1 MQLNFIFHIKKIISF
16 SWQHLLLIVSLSIM
30 TCGVALCIRP
40 NFGSSVIATIPFIIA
55 LAEEASIVSLFTI
68 VEYTHIMNF
77 LFIGLQIL
85 ILHQRFPRIQLFQFI
100 IGFVFGFLLDV
111 NMWLT
116 SIIVCNTI
124 LWKVAVQLMGCVL
137 LAVGISLEIRCG
149 SVTMPGE
156 GIVVAVG
163 KATDIPFAKAKI
175 MVDISL
181 VVIAV
186 AWGYFYFGTWQWQ
199 VVGAGTLISM
209 IIVGIMVKLFDKHL
223 EWFSRLLY
231 YRPGF
236 RRYIYGLARC
246 ICDKIR

>member
-1 MQLNFIFHIKKIISF
+1 MQSNFIFFMKERIISF
-16 SWQHLLLIVSLSIM
+16 SWQHLLLIVSLFIM
-30 TCGVALCIRP
+30 ACGVALCVRS
-40 NFGSSVIATIPFIIA
+40 NFGSSVIATIPF
-55 LAEEASIVSLFTI
+55 V
-68 VEYTHIMNF
+68 
-77 LFIGLQIL
+77 
-85 ILHQRFPRIQLFQFI
+85 
-100 IGFVFGFLLDV
+100 IGFAFGFLLDV

>member
-1 MQLNFIFHIKKIISF
+1 M
-16 SWQHLLLIVSLSIM
+16 
-30 TCGVALCIRP
+30 
-40 NFGSSVIATIPFIIA
+40 
-55 LAEEASIVSLFTI
+55 
-68 VEYTHIMNF
+68 MNI

-85 ILHQRFPRIQLFQFI
+85 ILRRGFPRMQLFQFI
-100 IGFVFGFLLDV
+100 IGFVFGFLLDI

-124 LWKVAVQLMGCVL
+124 LWKVVVQLIGCVL

-149 SVTMPGE
+149 SVTMSGE

-175 MVDISL
+175 MVDITL

-186 AWGYFYFGTWQWQ
+186 GWGYFYFGTWQWK

-223 EWFSRLLY
+223 EWFSQLLY
-231 YRPGF
+231 YRSGF
-236 RRYIYGLARC
+236 HQYIYGLARY
-246 ICDKIR
+246 IYEKIR

>member
-1 MQLNFIFHIKKIISF
+1 MES
-16 SWQHLLLIVSLSIM
+16 
-30 TCGVALCIRP
+30 G
-40 NFGSSVIATIPFIIA
+40 GTI
-55 LAEEASIVSLFTI
+55 
-68 VEYTHIMNF
+68 N
-77 LFIGLQIL
+77 
-85 ILHQRFPRIQLFQFI
+85 
-100 IGFVFGFLLDV
+100 
-111 NMWLT
+111 
-116 SIIVCNTI
+116 
-124 LWKVAVQLMGCVL
+124 GCVL

>member
-1 MQLNFIFHIKKIISF
+1 M
-16 SWQHLLLIVSLSIM
+16 SIM

-40 NFGSSVIATIPFIIA
+40 NFSSSVIATIPFIIA

-111 NMWLT
+111 NMWPT

>member
-1 MQLNFIFHIKKIISF
+1 MKKRIISF

-40 NFGSSVIATIPFIIA
+40 NFSSSVIATIPFIIA

-111 NMWLT
+111 NMWPT

>member
-1 MQLNFIFHIKKIISF
+1 
-16 SWQHLLLIVSLSIM
+16 M

-40 NFGSSVIATIPFIIA
+40 NFSSSVIATIPFIIA

-85 ILHQRFPRIQLFQFI
+85 ILHQGFLRIQLFQFI
-100 IGFVFGFLLDV
+100 IGFVFGFLLDI

-124 LWKVAVQLMGCVL
+124 LWKVVVQLIGCVL

-149 SVTMPGE
+149 SVTMSGE

-175 MVDISL
+175 MVDITL

-186 AWGYFYFGTWQWQ
+186 GWGYFYFGTWQWK

-209 IIVGIMVKLFDKHL
+209 IIVGVMVKLFDKHL
-223 EWFSRLLY
+223 EWFSQLLY
-231 YRPGF
+231 YRSGF
-236 RRYIYGLARC
+236 HQYIYGLARY
-246 ICDKIR
+246 IYEKIR